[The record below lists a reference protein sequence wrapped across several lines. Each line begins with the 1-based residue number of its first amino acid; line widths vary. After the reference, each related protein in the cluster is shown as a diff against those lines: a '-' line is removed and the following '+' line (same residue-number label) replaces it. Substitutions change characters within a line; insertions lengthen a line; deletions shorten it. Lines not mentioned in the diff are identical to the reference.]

1 MPKLPGIPD
10 KYAEALE
17 GLLEGKEAPAAGRG
31 KPKPK
36 IRNLRST
43 LQRIWSYLADAKGI
57 LVLVCVLVVV
67 SSVLSLLSP
76 LWLGMAIDTYLVR
89 RDGSGLLLLLGGL
102 AAVYLVQTAATVL
115 QNYLMIGTAQKA
127 VAAMRADV
135 FAQLQRLPIPYFAK
149 RQHGELMSRF
159 TNDIDNVSQTLSS
172 SFIQICSSVITF
184 TGMLAVMLWLGP
196 LLTLITMTVVP
207 VMFLGMKWITRRTG
221 RLFRAQQKDMGTF
234 NGFIEE
240 TLSGQ
245 LIVKTFG
252 REEQVKAAF
261 GERNRRLQTSAYWAQ
276 TYSGF
281 ISKLM
286 IMLNNMSFAVIAAA
300 GGVLAYK
307 GLVTIGVIITFA
319 EYARQFVRPLNDL
332 ATQYNTLLAA
342 VAGAERAF
350 EILDEE
356 EERDEPGAAA
366 VTEVQG
372 EIEFRDVTFGYGEGV
387 PALSNLSFQVKP
399 GQTAALVGTTGAGKT
414 TVVQLLTRF
423 YEIDGGQI
431 LLDGRDIRTLQ
442 RSSLRRIMGFVLQD
456 SVLFDATIRENIRYG
471 RLDATDGEVE
481 QAAKLANAHGFISK
495 LPQGYD
501 TVLHQGG
508 GGISHG
514 QKQLLAIARAMLAD
528 PAILIL
534 DEATSSIDTVTEMRI
549 QEALSRLM
557 QGRTNLVIAH
567 RLNTIREADLIVVLE
582 RGRAAEQGSHEE
594 LMERKGAYC
603 ALYEARAQEEE
614 AEPEAG

>member
-1 MPKLPGIPD
+1 MFKLPGIPVR
-10 KYAEALE
+10 YAEALE
-17 GLLEGKEAPAAGRG
+17 ALLAAQEPAGAGR
-31 KPKPK
+31 PKPK
-36 IRNLRST
+36 VRNLKST
-43 LQRIWSYLADAKGI
+43 LRRIWSYLAGAKLI
-57 LVLVCVLVVV
+57 LSLVCVLVVV

-76 LWLGMAIDTYLVR
+76 YWLGIAIDTYLVD
-89 RDGSGLLLLLGGL
+89 RDAAGLLLLLGGL
-102 AAVYLVQTAATVL
+102 AAVYLVQTGATVL
-115 QNYLMIGTAQKA
+115 QNYLMIGTAQRA
-127 VAAMRADV
+127 VAAMRSDV

-159 TNDIDNVSQTLSS
+159 TSDIDNVSQTLSS

-184 TGMLAVMLWLGP
+184 TGMLAVMLWLSP

-221 RLFRAQQKDMGTF
+221 RLFRAQQKEMGAF

-252 REEQVKAAF
+252 REEQAAAMF
-261 GERNRRLQTSAYWAQ
+261 GERNRRLQTAAYWAQ

-286 IMLNNMSFAVIAAA
+286 IMLNNMSFALIAAA
-300 GGVLAYK
+300 GGVLAYQ
-307 GLVTIGVIITFA
+307 GFVTIGVIITFT

-356 EERDEPGAAA
+356 EEKDEPGAAA
-366 VTEVQG
+366 LTDTQG
-372 EIEFRDVTFGYGEGV
+372 DIEFRGVTFAYGEGE
-387 PALSNLSFQVKP
+387 PTLADLNFRVKP
-399 GQTAALVGTTGAGKT
+399 GQTAALVGSTGAGKT
-414 TVVQLLTRF
+414 TIVQLLTRF
-423 YEIDGGQI
+423 YDIRSGQI
-431 LLDGRDIRTLQ
+431 LIDGQDIRSLQ
-442 RSSLRRIMGFVLQD
+442 RAGLRRLMGFVLQD
-456 SVLFDATIRENIRYG
+456 SVLFDASIRENIRYG
-471 RLDATDGEVE
+471 RLDATDEEVE

-501 TVLHQGG
+501 TSLHQGG
-508 GGISHG
+508 SGISHG

-534 DEATSSIDTVTEMRI
+534 DEATSSIDTVTEVRI

-567 RLNTIREADLIVVLE
+567 RLNTIRQADLIIVLD
-582 RGRAAEQGSHEE
+582 RGRVAEMGSHEE
-594 LMERKGAYC
+594 LIGLRGAYYG
-603 ALYEARAQEEE
+603 LYEARVQEEDDKS
-614 AEPEAG
+614 PV